1 MNQIEQLA
9 RHGLKVSSE
18 EAGWLKRMSYD
29 VERKLSEQPDATDK
43 DIIECLNLTRVD
55 LRGDEIGGEHLF
67 NPKHEE
73 LPYHVFDAYIR
84 GVVRWMN
91 ELGMLTEGCCD
102 GHGKRVARIL
112 TLEPLTRIQKK
123 VLQETIPYD
132 SDIRIRF
139 GRREVCFLYT
149 DESRQHGLL
158 DIAQS
163 LFQLTLNG
171 KYEQRLEA
179 IERNQLQKEVLSW
192 LRIPGESGREGKVRE
207 RLVSKLERLTDTHYV
222 DERGNVLATLFKG
235 AEGPVVLLSAHMD
248 TVERI
253 QVGRKIVQSG
263 TILRS
268 SKGIL
273 GADDR
278 AGIVI
283 ILECLERLRHSSFQG
298 TVKIAFTVEEE
309 IGCLGAQE
317 IDPSFICDVDCA
329 IVADRRGSRDIVTG
343 CRGVVLF
350 CEEAYGQSFEKA
362 GIIAGM
368 DDWMSTR
375 NGGSSDARVFAESGI
390 PSVNLSVGYLH
401 EHTDAEQLDVQST
414 LDTIR
419 LLDAWFQ
426 HYAVI

>member
-1 MNQIEQLA
+1 MNKIEQLA
-9 RHGLKVSSE
+9 RHGLRTSNE
-18 EAGWLKRMSYD
+18 EIGWLKRMSYA

-43 DIIECLNLTRVD
+43 DIIECLNMTRVD
-55 LRGDEIGGEHLF
+55 LGGDEIGGEHLF

-112 TLEPLTRIQKK
+112 MLEPLTRIQKEII
-123 VLQETIPYD
+123 QETIPND

-139 GRREVCFLYT
+139 GRRDVCFLYT
-149 DESRQHGLL
+149 DESKQHGLL
-158 DIAQS
+158 DIAKN

-171 KYEQRLEA
+171 EYEQRLEA
-179 IERNQLQKEVLSW
+179 IERNQLRKELLSW
-192 LRIPGESGREGKVRE
+192 LRVPGESGREEKVRE
-207 RLVSKLERLTDTHYV
+207 RLVSKLERLTNTHYV
-222 DERGNVLATLFKG
+222 DARGNVLATLYKG
-235 AEGPVVLLSAHMD
+235 TDGPVVMLSAHMD

-253 QVGRKIVQSG
+253 QAGRKIIQSG

-268 SKGIL
+268 SRGIL

-278 AGIVI
+278 AGIVV
-283 ILECLERLRHSSFQG
+283 ILECLERLQQSNFQG
-298 TVKIAFTVEEE
+298 TVKVAFTVEEE
-309 IGCLGAQE
+309 IGCLGAQQ
-317 IDPSFICDVDCA
+317 IDPSFIHDVDCA

-343 CRGVVLF
+343 CRGVMLF
-350 CEEAYGQSFEKA
+350 CEEAYGLSFEKA
-362 GIIAGM
+362 GTIAGM
-368 DDWMSTR
+368 NDWSATR
-375 NGGSSDARVFAESGI
+375 NGGSSDAKVFAGFGI

-401 EHTDAEQLDVQST
+401 EHTDAEQLDFQST

-419 LLDAWFQ
+419 LLDAWF
-426 HYAVI
+426 HHCISN